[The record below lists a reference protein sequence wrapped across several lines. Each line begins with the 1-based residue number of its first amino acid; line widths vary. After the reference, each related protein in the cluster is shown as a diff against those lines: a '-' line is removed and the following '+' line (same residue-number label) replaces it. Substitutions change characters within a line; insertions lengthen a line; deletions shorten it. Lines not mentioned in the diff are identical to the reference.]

1 MCLTV
6 TGTYFKQSEFPLAK
20 QQIFSR
26 FPGTSMVCEII
37 ILLSVAVLI
46 VDCINVQYDLQQ
58 TFFQVSCTSWSITIL
73 CCLLLLHSSFGSVCP
88 SFFQSSGSYDIRQLK
103 RSFWN
108 FEKEHTTTDKLTIS
122 YNSYSR
128 NRQQQQKWNA
138 KMTYGWAYIYKDHE
152 ENIK

>member
-6 TGTYFKQSEFPLAK
+6 TGTSFKQSEFPLAK

-37 ILLSVAVLI
+37 ILLSVAVLTMY
-46 VDCINVQYDLQQ
+46 CIIQQWTVLMSNMICNKLFSRFPALHDLSL
-58 TFFQVSCTSWSITIL
+58 FYAVYY
-73 CCLLLLHSSFGSVCP
+73 CCIHHLDQSVHL
-88 SFFQSSGSYDIRQLK
+88 FFQSSGSYDIRQLK

-128 NRQQQQKWNA
+128 NRQQQQK
-138 KMTYGWAYIYKDHE
+138 
-152 ENIK
+152 